1 MSTLVFSA
9 FLFIFIEMKR
19 ERERKKKKNILVLKE
34 MYKKIHYMSH
44 IKPKEAQRLLI
55 QMDCSALLVQVDRQS

>member
-19 ERERKKKKNILVLKE
+19 ERERKKRRILVLKE
-34 MYKKIHYMSH
+34 MYKKIHFMSH